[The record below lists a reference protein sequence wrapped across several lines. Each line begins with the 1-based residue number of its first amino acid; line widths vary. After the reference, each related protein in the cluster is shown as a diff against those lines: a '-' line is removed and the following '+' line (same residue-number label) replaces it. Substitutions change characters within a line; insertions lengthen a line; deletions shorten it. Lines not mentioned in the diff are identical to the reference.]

1 MKEEESLA
9 SKQQNMSISIMLLSA
24 ESKNFHAKHY
34 HKLCEMTKEGIFVN
48 IVNKESID
56 KVADRFFSSM
66 DLYPTD

>member
-1 MKEEESLA
+1 
-9 SKQQNMSISIMLLSA
+9 MSISIMLLSA
-24 ESKNFHAKHY
+24 ESKNYHAKQY

-48 IVNKESID
+48 VVKKETID